1 MALIVCQDCRHEI
14 SDAAPACIHCGR
26 PSVAN
31 STAKA
36 SIIDSATLHSA
47 EPPVDAIS
55 SSVTDE
61 AFFAPIAIHKLLIMS
76 CFTLGLYEVHW
87 FYKQWDYIR
96 RIDRK
101 RFNPALRAILNGLFA
116 YPLFRSIRLRGLAK
130 QAEIG
135 WSPALLTI
143 IWFGMGVL
151 ALSTVR
157 VLDGLATALPLVVVQ
172 QSINR
177 LNNPSSVDRRY
188 SVINV
193 VGIVTGSVIFLL
205 VGFGAYALLTTSPSP
220 RGS

>member
-1 MALIVCQDCRHEI
+1 MALIVCQDCRQEI

-26 PSVAN
+26 PSFAN
-31 STAKA
+31 LAA
-36 SIIDSATLHSA
+36 APVVDSASLHPSESVLNSA
-47 EPPVDAIS
+47 PSGA
-55 SSVTDE
+55 TDD
-61 AFFAPIAIHKLLIMS
+61 AFFAPVAIHKLLIMS
-76 CFTLGLYEVHW
+76 CFTLGLYEIHW

-130 QAEIG
+130 QSEIG

-143 IWFGMGVL
+143 IWFGMVVL

-157 VLDGLATALPLVVVQ
+157 VLEGLATALPLVVVQ

-177 LNNPSSVDRRY
+177 LNNPSSMDRRY
-188 SVINV
+188 SAINIA
-193 VGIVTGSVIFLL
+193 GIVAGSVIFLF
-205 VGFGAYALLTTSPSP
+205 VGLGAYVLLTAAPS
-220 RGS
+220 SAH